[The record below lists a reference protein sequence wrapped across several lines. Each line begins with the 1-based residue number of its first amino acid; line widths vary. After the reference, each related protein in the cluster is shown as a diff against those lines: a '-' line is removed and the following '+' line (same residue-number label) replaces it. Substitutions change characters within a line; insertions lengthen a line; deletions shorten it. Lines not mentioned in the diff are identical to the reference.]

1 MSIDTFFRR
10 RYIGIILPILLII
23 GWEIA
28 SYIINNPFFLPRFD
42 AVLAVLADPFRDRL
56 GSGSLISNAIRSI
69 QRVGLGFIC
78 AAAIA
83 IPLGI
88 VMGWSDRLYR
98 FFDSTIQILRPI
110 PPLAW
115 LPLALAWFRVGLT
128 SIVFIISIGAF
139 FPILLNT
146 IDGIKNVRK
155 TWLEV
160 ASTLGASERQLLL
173 KVIIPGAAPLIWTG
187 LRIGFG
193 IAWMVLVAAE
203 ILPGTTSGLGY
214 LIMYAYNFGQIE
226 LIISGMI
233 VIGIIGIAF
242 DFLFQSVERKR
253 FAWRRLE
260 R

>member
-1 MSIDTFFRR
+1 LQTTTFLQR

-23 GWEIA
+23 AWEVV
-28 SYIINNPFFLPRFD
+28 SYFINNPFFLPRFES
-42 AVLAVLADPFRDRL
+42 VVAVLADPFRDRL
-56 GSGSLISNAIRSI
+56 GSGSLITNAIRSI
-69 QRVGLGFIC
+69 QRVGLGFLI

-88 VMGWSDRLYR
+88 AMGWSDRSYR

-115 LPLALAWFRVGLT
+115 LPLALAWFKVGLT
-128 SIVFIISIGAF
+128 SIVFIIFIGAF

-146 IDGIKNVRK
+146 IDGVKNVRT

-160 ASTLGASERQLLL
+160 ASTLGASERQLLV
-173 KVIIPGAAPLIWTG
+173 KVVIPGAAPLIWTG

-193 IAWMVLVAAE
+193 IAWMVVVAAE

-214 LIMYAYNFGQIE
+214 LIMYAYNFGQIA
-226 LIISGMI
+226 LIIAGMI
-233 VIGIIGIAF
+233 VIGIIGITF
-242 DFLFQSVERKR
+242 DFFFQGIEKKK

>member
-1 MSIDTFFRR
+1 MYTTKVLQR
-10 RYIGIILPILLII
+10 RYIGLLLPVLLII
-23 GWEIA
+23 IWEIA

-78 AAAIA
+78 AAVIA

-88 VMGWSDRLYR
+88 MMGWSDRLYR
-98 FFDSTIQILRPI
+98 FFDSTIQLLRPI

-115 LPLALAWFRVGLT
+115 LPLALAWFKIGLT
-128 SIVFIISIGAF
+128 SVVFIISIGAF

-226 LIISGMI
+226 LIVAGMM

-242 DFLFQSVERKR
+242 DFLFQSVEKKK